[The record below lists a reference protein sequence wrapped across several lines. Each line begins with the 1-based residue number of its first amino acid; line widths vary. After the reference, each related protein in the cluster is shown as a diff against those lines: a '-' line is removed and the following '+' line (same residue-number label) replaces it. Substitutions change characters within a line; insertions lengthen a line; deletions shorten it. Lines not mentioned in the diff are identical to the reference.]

1 MGIDSFYVYSFAFG
15 SSFALALSVFMNGN
29 LINLPRIT
37 KNLFYILL
45 ISNVCIIANLLFYST
60 GGLAASFIS
69 RANVNAEINGETI
82 SVVNG
87 ITLAFTGELLSLVS
101 IIFLI
106 FNPLNWSANHKYLLW
121 GTTLLGIINL
131 LLGASRGPLVSFILL
146 LLYIIFSYLKLKHFS
161 VVSILKFFSWLFGI
175 LLASLIFIVPIWNN
189 LNLEIINRMTSFYTE
204 RQIGGKIEERDFEWA
219 SAWRQFVEN
228 PIFGDSFVND
238 FDKSYAHNLFLDSLM
253 ATGVVGT
260 ILLIY
265 LTYKSFSSFIK
276 SSRSLK
282 VQLLPIWITYL
293 SILILSLTSGGL
305 FVAFPFWIML
315 AVTIKIPIYANYKY

>member
-1 MGIDSFYVYSFAFG
+1 
-15 SSFALALSVFMNGN
+15 
-29 LINLPRIT
+29 
-37 KNLFYILL
+37 
-45 ISNVCIIANLLFYST
+45 
-60 GGLAASFIS
+60 
-69 RANVNAEINGETI
+69 
-82 SVVNG
+82 
-87 ITLAFTGELLSLVS
+87 
-101 IIFLI
+101 
-106 FNPLNWSANHKYLLW
+106 
-121 GTTLLGIINL
+121 
-131 LLGASRGPLVSFILL
+131 
-146 LLYIIFSYLKLKHFS
+146 